1 MNRNDMLCQLMA
13 LNFSL
18 IDLNLYLDTHPND
31 TKTIEAYNELNKEYT
46 TLKKEYEETFGT
58 LTPGTIKNNQWTWI
72 SDPWP
77 WEKMFNKEA

>member
-18 IDLNLYLDTHPND
+18 IDLNLYLDTHPD
-31 TKTIEAYNELNKEYT
+31 DAEAIEAYKDLEKEFNS
-46 TLKKEYEETFGT
+46 LKKEYEKSYGQ
-58 LTPGTIKNNQWTWI
+58 LTPGTIKNDQWTWI

-77 WEKMFNKEA
+77 WEKMFN